1 MNSKITSVN
10 ERKVGAV
17 LTYINIFLN
26 TLIML
31 FYTPFLLK
39 TLGQSE
45 FGLYSLALSIMNY
58 LVILD
63 LGFGNA
69 IVVFTSK
76 FLAKNEQEKQ
86 KILYG
91 TVFVTYLFMSCIAFI
106 IGIVFYINIDNIFQ
120 NSMTIYEVK
129 TLKIITCILIFNIV
143 ISIPV
148 NIFISILNAYEKFIF
163 NKTMSIL
170 RSALTPLALTIVI
183 LCGYK
188 SVEMILTITLLNLFY
203 FFTIFIYY
211 KKHINIPINISKFNY
226 KALKVIFSYSVF
238 IFIDMIVNQVNWN
251 SGQFIIGAFLG
262 TKEISVFAISILIN
276 SMFMVLSTAISGVF
290 LPKISQMVA
299 KNTSNSILTKEM
311 IKIGR
316 LQGYIIFLVLF
327 GFVLFGEEFIKLWA
341 GKEYIDAYLL
351 TLIIMIPLS
360 IPLIQNLGLSI
371 MQAKNK
377 YQFKAISTLIGS
389 FFTIILSI
397 YTVKIYG
404 YFGVVFSVAIMFLLI
419 NGLCINWY
427 YHKKIGIDI
436 IQFWKEILKIIIPQ
450 FFVFFIFFI
459 LLGYVSFNGLF
470 VFILKIL
477 LFSFFYITICFKFC
491 FNDYEKEIFLS
502 LLVKIKKRTL

>member
-1 MNSKITSVN
+1 
-10 ERKVGAV
+10 
-17 LTYINIFLN
+17 
-26 TLIML
+26 
-31 FYTPFLLK
+31 
-39 TLGQSE
+39 
-45 FGLYSLALSIMNY
+45 
-58 LVILD
+58 
-63 LGFGNA
+63 
-69 IVVFTSK
+69 
-76 FLAKNEQEKQ
+76 
-86 KILYG
+86 
-91 TVFVTYLFMSCIAFI
+91 
-106 IGIVFYINIDNIFQ
+106 
-120 NSMTIYEVK
+120 
-129 TLKIITCILIFNIV
+129 
-143 ISIPV
+143 
-148 NIFISILNAYEKFIF
+148 
-163 NKTMSIL
+163 
-170 RSALTPLALTIVI
+170 
-183 LCGYK
+183 
-188 SVEMILTITLLNLFY
+188 
-203 FFTIFIYY
+203 
-211 KKHINIPINISKFNY
+211 
-226 KALKVIFSYSVF
+226 
-238 IFIDMIVNQVNWN
+238 MIVDQVNWN

-299 KNTSNSILTKEM
+299 KNTPNSILTKEM

-377 YQFKAISTLIGS
+377 YQFKAISTLVGS

-397 YTVKIYG
+397 YAVKIYG
-404 YFGVVFSVAIMFLLI
+404 YFGVAFSVAIMFLLV

-427 YHKKIGIDI
+427 YYKKIGIDI

-502 LLVKIKKRTL
+502 LLVKIKKRAL